1 MDSLQIQPPLLQ
13 SSYLG
18 NPQIDKTVSP
28 GSERFFKTSSRLLL
42 KKTQKNKQ
50 TKTIVLNCIKKLYSV
65 LCTEER
71 KV

>member
-42 KKTQKNKQ
+42 KKNTKKQ
-50 TKTIVLNCIKKLYSV
+50 TNKNNCA
-65 LCTEER
+65 
-71 KV
+71 